1 MSYKKSYKKS
11 QEEIM
16 NEIVREEQDVFSL
29 GKVFAASGYFQDARD
44 AAQATVKILAGRE
57 LGLPPF
63 ASMTGIHI
71 IKGKPTMGASLIAAR
86 IKASGKYNYR
96 VVEMSDQVCRI
107 AFFEQGDQIGVSE
120 FTLADA
126 RKAGTQNL
134 DKFPRNMLFARA
146 ISNGAKWYCPD
157 LFITG
162 VYVPEEMGAR
172 VDAEG
177 EVVSMPAPEQS
188 PAPPQKRAEKPPLNR
203 DAALARIAE
212 LGGDVAYAETLSD
225 DALVA
230 YGKALKSLPEEQQ
243 AAVSDGEGVSVV
255 GVVEGKPFVNEKVCK
270 FTLMTD
276 DGSPIPVAVFP
287 QNEGVWHL
295 LVNGER
301 EFTAGGDGLRVEGK
315 WSVKD
320 GYDPSII
327 AQKVF
332 FE

>member
-1 MSYKKSYKKS
+1 
-11 QEEIM
+11 
-16 NEIVREEQDVFSL
+16 
-29 GKVFAASGYFQDARD
+29 
-44 AAQATVKILAGRE
+44 
-57 LGLPPF
+57 
-63 ASMTGIHI
+63 
-71 IKGKPTMGASLIAAR
+71 LIAAR

-177 EVVSMPAPEQS
+177 DVVSMPAPEQS
-188 PAPPQKRAEKPPLNR
+188 PAPPQKRAEKLPLNR

-212 LGGDVAYAETLSD
+212 LGGDVAYAEALSD

-230 YGKALKSLPEEQQ
+230 YGKALKSLPEPEQPPEPRKQ
-243 AAVSDGEGVSVV
+243 KGDVVTVTGVLTGTPYVSD
-255 GVVEGKPFVNEKVCK
+255 KVCK
-270 FTLMTD
+270 FSIAD
-276 DGSPIPVAVFP
+276 EDGEHNVAVFP
-287 QNEGVWHL
+287 QRSCWHQV
-295 LVNGER
+295 VNGEG
-301 EFTAGGDGLRVEGK
+301 EVTIENEEVVSVTGK
-315 WSVKD
+315 VKHD
-320 GYDPSII
+320 EKYGESII
-327 AQKVF
+327 ADTIEFV
-332 FE
+332 EE

>member
-1 MSYKKSYKKS
+1 MNRSENIATLAAALCSAQSQIRGAAKDASNPAFRSRYATLASVWDAAREPLTSNGLSVVQVPENSDPGTCTLTTILLHTSGEWISSTMSVPVLPQVVNKG
-11 QEEIM
+11 
-16 NEIVREEQDVFSL
+16 QDPQHTAQGYGSAL
-29 GKVFAASGYFQDARD
+29 TYARRYALAAMCGIAPDDDDDDGNAASSK
-44 AAQATVKILAGRE
+44 V
-57 LGLPPF
+57 P
-63 ASMTGIHI
+63 AS
-71 IKGKPTMGASLIAAR
+71 
-86 IKASGKYNYR
+86 
-96 VVEMSDQVCRI
+96 
-107 AFFEQGDQIGVSE
+107 
-120 FTLADA
+120 
-126 RKAGTQNL
+126 
-134 DKFPRNMLFARA
+134 
-146 ISNGAKWYCPD
+146 
-157 LFITG
+157 
-162 VYVPEEMGAR
+162 
-172 VDAEG
+172 
-177 EVVSMPAPEQS
+177 
-188 PAPPQKRAEKPPLNR
+188 PQKRAEKPPRDEKPLNR
-203 DAALARIAE
+203 AAAIRKIAE
-212 LGGDVAYAETLSD
+212 LGGDVEHAKTLSD

-295 LVNGER
+295 LVNGEK

>member
-1 MSYKKSYKKS
+1 MNRSENIATLAAALCAAQAEMRGAAKDASNPAFRSRYATLASVWDAAREPLTSNGLSVVQVPEQSEVGTCTLTTVLLHTSGEWLSSTMSVPVLPQVVNKGQDPQPTAQGYGSALTYARRYALSAMVGIAPEDDDDGNAASSSPGGAAPKKS
-11 QEEIM
+11 Q
-16 NEIVREEQDVFSL
+16 
-29 GKVFAASGYFQDARD
+29 
-44 AAQATVKILAGRE
+44 
-57 LGLPPF
+57 
-63 ASMTGIHI
+63 
-71 IKGKPTMGASLIAAR
+71 
-86 IKASGKYNYR
+86 
-96 VVEMSDQVCRI
+96 
-107 AFFEQGDQIGVSE
+107 
-120 FTLADA
+120 
-126 RKAGTQNL
+126 
-134 DKFPRNMLFARA
+134 
-146 ISNGAKWYCPD
+146 
-157 LFITG
+157 
-162 VYVPEEMGAR
+162 
-172 VDAEG
+172 
-177 EVVSMPAPEQS
+177 
-188 PAPPQKRAEKPPLNR
+188 APPRAEKPPLNR
-203 DAALARIAE
+203 AAAIRKIAE
-212 LGGDVAYAETLSD
+212 LGGDVGHAETLSD

-276 DGSPIPVAVFP
+276 DGDPIPVAVFP